1 MMPELMKN
9 ASPGAT
15 CAMSETGWS
24 NSEIFRKY
32 LKGHFFKFI
41 PRREPD
47 EHLLLLLDG
56 HKSHISIDLVE
67 WAKTQNIILFVL
79 PAHTSH
85 VLQPMDVACYGPFQK
100 MFNSFCHKHTRQTSS
115 SVTRY
120 YICGLAC
127 STYNKALSCDNFIS
141 AFNKTGIYPLDRS
154 TISEISVLPAEVF
167 VSEDT
172 QNNITD
178 VLSVPE
184 NQDIENDLNQNVNE
198 NNNEHEIH
206 NDDSTPI
213 SVISPSAFMEE
224 KLKKLKTVKSEKK
237 STVRNTVGKI
247 VSGKPITESDV
258 QEKLVDHHCTQTKS
272 ATKTTVT
279 KRL

>member
-1 MMPELMKN
+1 M
-9 ASPGAT
+9 
-15 CAMSETGWS
+15 
-24 NSEIFRKY
+24 
-32 LKGHFFKFI
+32 
-41 PRREPD
+41 
-47 EHLLLLLDG
+47 
-56 HKSHISIDLVE
+56 
-67 WAKTQNIILFVL
+67 
-79 PAHTSH
+79 
-85 VLQPMDVACYGPFQK
+85 
-100 MFNSFCHKHTRQTSS
+100 
-115 SVTRY
+115 
-120 YICGLAC
+120 CGLAC
-127 STYNKALSCDNFIS
+127 SAYNKALSCDNLIS

-154 TISEISVLPAEVF
+154 AISEISVLPAEVF

-206 NDDSTPI
+206 NYD
-213 SVISPSAFMEE
+213 SVISPFMEE

-258 QEKLVDHHCTQTKS
+258 QKKLVDHQCTHTKS
-272 ATKTTVT
+272 ATKNTVT